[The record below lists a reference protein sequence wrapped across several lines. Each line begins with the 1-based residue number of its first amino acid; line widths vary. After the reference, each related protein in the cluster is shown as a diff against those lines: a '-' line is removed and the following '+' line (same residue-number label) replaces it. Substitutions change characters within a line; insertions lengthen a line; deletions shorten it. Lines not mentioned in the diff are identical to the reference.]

1 MNFSKWREEPLS
13 KKHNRKEFDCGQED
27 LNTFLAH
34 YARQSHELG
43 ASKTYVAVDKMEGT
57 TIYGFYTLSPAQVDF
72 SKIPPS
78 IPSVGR
84 YPMGCF
90 RLGRLAVQKDLQGQ
104 RLGGQLLVAAAERC
118 IRASR
123 EVGGTALLIDAKNKA
138 VAEWY
143 KSYGALP
150 LPETPLSLLLP
161 YSTII
166 EGFEKAG
173 KKTL

>member
-1 MNFSKWREEPLS
+1 MNISTWREEPIS
-13 KKHNRKEFDCGQED
+13 KKHDRKDFDCGQND
-27 LNTFLAH
+27 LNIFLAQ

-43 ASKTYVAVDKMEGT
+43 ASKTYVAIDSTDGT

-90 RLGRLAVQKDLQGQ
+90 RLGRLAVRKNLQGQ
-104 RLGGQLLVAAAERC
+104 GLGGQLLMSAAQRC
-118 IRASR
+118 IRASQ
-123 EVGGTALLIDAKNKA
+123 EVGGTALLIDAKDKD

-150 LPETPLSLLLP
+150 LPEAPLSLLLP
-161 YSTII
+161 YSTIL
-166 EGFEKAG
+166 EAFKKAG
-173 KKTL
+173 KKIQ